1 MGVEVET
8 LLSSEALEATGETV
22 LEPGAVEEAAAQI
35 WEVLKV
41 RLGRE
46 EEAGD
51 RGEEQGGKAAFI
63 CRMIAIKEVE
73 ENLAATAA
81 QAATVAQAVTEE
93 MEEMEDMEETEVLE
107 ELSHEAERVQHGG
120 RADDV
125 SIATG
130 ARKNVFPL
138 ACYAVKGTEDGKRLL

>member
-93 MEEMEDMEETEVLE
+93 MEDMEETEVLE
-107 ELSHEAERVQHGG
+107 ELSHEAECVQHGG

>member
-22 LEPGAVEEAAAQI
+22 LEPGAVEEAAAAQI

-93 MEEMEDMEETEVLE
+93 MEDMEETEVLE

>member
-1 MGVEVET
+1 MLTVEVVAVAEM
-8 LLSSEALEATGETV
+8 ALEATGETV

-93 MEEMEDMEETEVLE
+93 MEDMEETEVLE

>member
-8 LLSSEALEATGETV
+8 LLSAEALEATGEPV
-22 LEPGAVEEAAAQI
+22 LEPGVVEAAAQI
-35 WEVLKV
+35 WEVLQV

-46 EEAGD
+46 EEAVD

-93 MEEMEDMEETEVLE
+93 MEDMEETEVLE
-107 ELSHEAERVQHGG
+107 ELRSETEAQVDPER
-120 RADDV
+120 
-125 SIATG
+125 S
-130 ARKNVFPL
+130 
-138 ACYAVKGTEDGKRLL
+138 

>member
-1 MGVEVET
+1 MLTVEVVAVAEM
-8 LLSSEALEATGETV
+8 ALEATGETV

-63 CRMIAIKEVE
+63 CRIIAIKEVEEAGEVE

-93 MEEMEDMEETEVLE
+93 MEEMEDMEETEETEVLE
-107 ELSHEAERVQHGG
+107 ELRSETEAQAAPER
-120 RADDV
+120 
-125 SIATG
+125 S
-130 ARKNVFPL
+130 
-138 ACYAVKGTEDGKRLL
+138 

>member
-22 LEPGAVEEAAAQI
+22 LEPGAVEAAAQI

-93 MEEMEDMEETEVLE
+93 MEDMEETEETEVLE
-107 ELSHEAERVQHGG
+107 ELRSETEAQAAPER
-120 RADDV
+120 
-125 SIATG
+125 S
-130 ARKNVFPL
+130 
-138 ACYAVKGTEDGKRLL
+138 

>member
-93 MEEMEDMEETEVLE
+93 MEDMEETEVLE

>member
-93 MEEMEDMEETEVLE
+93 MEDMEETEVLE

-138 ACYAVKGTEDGKRLL
+138 A

>member
-8 LLSSEALEATGETV
+8 LLSAEALEATGEPV
-22 LEPGAVEEAAAQI
+22 LEPGAVETAAQI
-35 WEVLKV
+35 WEVLQV

-46 EEAGD
+46 EEAVD

-81 QAATVAQAVTEE
+81 TAAQAATVAQAVT
-93 MEEMEDMEETEVLE
+93 EEMEDMEETEVLE
-107 ELSHEAERVQHGG
+107 ELRSETEAQVDPER
-120 RADDV
+120 
-125 SIATG
+125 S
-130 ARKNVFPL
+130 
-138 ACYAVKGTEDGKRLL
+138 

>member
-8 LLSSEALEATGETV
+8 LLSAEALEATGETV

-63 CRMIAIKEVE
+63 CRINAIKEVEEAGEVE

-81 QAATVAQAVTEE
+81 TAAQAATIAQAVTEE
-93 MEEMEDMEETEVLE
+93 MEEMEDMEETEETEVLE
-107 ELSHEAERVQHGG
+107 ELRSETEAQAAPER
-120 RADDV
+120 
-125 SIATG
+125 S
-130 ARKNVFPL
+130 
-138 ACYAVKGTEDGKRLL
+138 

>member
-22 LEPGAVEEAAAQI
+22 WEPGAVEEAAAQI

-93 MEEMEDMEETEVLE
+93 MEDMEETEVLE

>member
-1 MGVEVET
+1 M
-8 LLSSEALEATGETV
+8 
-22 LEPGAVEEAAAQI
+22 EAAAQI

-63 CRMIAIKEVE
+63 CRIIAIKEVEEAGEVE

-93 MEEMEDMEETEVLE
+93 MEDMEETEVLE
-107 ELSHEAERVQHGG
+107 ELRSETEAQVDPER
-120 RADDV
+120 
-125 SIATG
+125 S
-130 ARKNVFPL
+130 
-138 ACYAVKGTEDGKRLL
+138 